1 METVSHSITT
11 IVAATRPALHQP
23 VGLPLVTNGPDN
35 ANDNTNDHFNHRR
48 GRCWGQR
55 PV

>member
-1 METVSHSITT
+1 MEIVLQTITT
-11 IVAATRPALHQP
+11 IVATSRPALHQP

-35 ANDNTNDHFNHRR
+35 ANANDNTNYHG
-48 GRCWGQR
+48 GRSWGQQ

>member
-1 METVSHSITT
+1 MAIPTEL
-11 IVAATRPALHQP
+11 ALQYPALHQP

-35 ANDNTNDHFNHRR
+35 ANANDNDNRQG
-48 GRCWGQR
+48 GRCWSLQ

>member
-1 METVSHSITT
+1 MEIVLQTITT
-11 IVAATRPALHQP
+11 IVATSRLALHQS

-35 ANDNTNDHFNHRR
+35 ANANDNSNHQR
-48 GRCWGQR
+48 GRSWGQR